1 MTGPF
6 LFVIMKSR
14 PLHFATKFNIR
25 DYILRTYTNA
35 FLLHLRINPF
45 CLISNQS
52 YLTVVGLLLYCS
64 ISTAYGQSRQIKQD
78 SLRKRLAAHPDDTT
92 RVKLLNSLAYTYYQT
107 STDSINYY
115 SLLALQLAKKVSYP
129 NGEATA
135 EAHQAAC
142 YRLKGDYTTAINK
155 LQHSIKIYEEQHN
168 LISAGDNYLEIS
180 QVYKDMGGDSKT
192 LEYINKGID
201 ISKHAYNLFNG
212 IHDTI
217 GMVEALN
224 QCGILYRDIAKSNNR
239 KHYYDSAFDAYTRA
253 VEMIKRSGKPR
264 KSLSKLYNN
273 ISQVYNEYWNDYKKA
288 LDYLFKAE
296 AENRADNNINGLS
309 FNYGNI
315 AIAYTKLNQ
324 PDKALVY
331 SHKMLEA
338 SRQLNRPERMRNAYN
353 SMHNAFAA
361 AGRFDSALH
370 YYKLADALDDSLN
383 NVAKTSE
390 VVNLQTK
397 YETGKKELEITRLH
411 TEASAR
417 NKQIVM
423 LVAALAIFALL
434 IAFMSWLYHRNRKQR
449 QEISAQSKK
458 LEIMMKELHHRVKN
472 NLQIVSSLLS
482 LQTYKVQDE
491 EAVLVLK
498 ESQQRVQAMSF
509 IHQRLYKTESLTA
522 VNMKEYLT
530 DLAESLV
537 SSYGYNRDDFD
548 LHISVEKEMLDIDKA
563 LPIGLI
569 INELVTN
576 SLKYAYNNIHRP
588 LLNITLRQEEAKLV
602 CSIKDNGIG
611 IDEQQWKQKKNSF
624 GKQLITALCK
634 QLRAQ
639 QTLIVNEGTEFTITI
654 PQIAA

>member
-1 MTGPF
+1 
-6 LFVIMKSR
+6 MKQN
-14 PLHFATKFNIR
+14 LIYW
-25 DYILRTYTNA
+25 DYNLRTYTNA

-45 CLISNQS
+45 CLISNRP

-64 ISTAYGQSRQIKQD
+64 VSTAYGQTRQIKQD
-78 SLRKRLAAHPDDTT
+78 SLRKRLAAQPDDTI
-92 RVKLLNSLAYTYYQT
+92 RVKLLNSLASTFYQT

-115 SLLALQLAKKVSYP
+115 SLQALQLAKKISYP
-129 NGEATA
+129 YGEATA

-142 YRLKGDYTTAINK
+142 YRIKGDYTTAVNK
-155 LQHSIKIYEEQHN
+155 LQHAIKIYEAQHN
-168 LISAGDNYLEIS
+168 LISAGDNYLEIA

-192 LEYINKGID
+192 LEYINKGIEY
-201 ISKHAYNLFNG
+201 SKHAYKIFND

-217 GMVEALN
+217 GLVESLN
-224 QCGILYRDIAKSNNR
+224 QCGILYRDIAKTNGS
-239 KHYYDSAFDAYTRA
+239 KQYYDSAFAVYTKA
-253 VEMIKRSGKPR
+253 VEMIERSGKQR
-264 KSLSKLYNN
+264 KSISKLYNN
-273 ISQVYNEYWNDYKKA
+273 ISQVYNEYWKDYKKA

-296 AENRADNNINGLS
+296 AENKKQNNITGLTY
-309 FNYGNI
+309 NYGNI
-315 AIAYTKLNQ
+315 ALAYTKLNQ
-324 PDKALVY
+324 PGKALEY
-331 SHKMLEA
+331 ARKMLET
-338 SRQLNRPERMRNAYN
+338 SRQLDRPERMRNAYN
-353 SMHNAFAA
+353 SMHTAFAA

-411 TEASAR
+411 TEASTR

-434 IAFMSWLYHRNRKQR
+434 IAFMVWLYHRNRKQR
-449 QEISAQSKK
+449 QEITAQSKK

-537 SSYGYNRDDFD
+537 SAYGYNRDDFD

-576 SLKYAYNNIHRP
+576 SLKYAYSNTHRP

-639 QTLIVNEGTEFTITI
+639 QTLVVNEGTEFTITI

>member
-1 MTGPF
+1 
-6 LFVIMKSR
+6 
-14 PLHFATKFNIR
+14 
-25 DYILRTYTNA
+25 
-35 FLLHLRINPF
+35 
-45 CLISNQS
+45 
-52 YLTVVGLLLYCS
+52 LYCS
-64 ISTAYGQSRQIKQD
+64 VSTAYGQTRQIKQD
-78 SLRKRLAAHPDDTT
+78 SLRKRLAAQPDDTI
-92 RVKLLNSLAYTYYQT
+92 RVKLLNSLASTFYQT

-115 SLLALQLAKKVSYP
+115 SLLALQLAKKISYP
-129 NGEATA
+129 YGEATA

-142 YRLKGDYTTAINK
+142 YRLKGDYTTAVNK
-155 LQHSIKIYEEQHN
+155 LQHGIKIYEAQHN
-168 LISAGDNYLEIS
+168 YASAGDNYLDIA

-192 LEYINKGID
+192 LEYINKGTD
-201 ISKHAYNLFNG
+201 YSKHAYNLFNG
-212 IHDTI
+212 IHDTA

-224 QCGILYRDIAKSNNR
+224 QCGILYRDIGKTNGR
-239 KHYYDSAFDAYTRA
+239 KHYYDSAFAVYTKA
-253 VEMIKRSGKPR
+253 VEMIERSGKAR
-264 KSLSKLYNN
+264 KSISKLYNN
-273 ISQVYNEYWNDYKKA
+273 ISQVYNEYYKDYKKA
-288 LDYLFKAE
+288 LDYLFRAE
-296 AENRADNNINGLS
+296 AENKINNNISSLS

-315 AIAYTKLNQ
+315 SLAYTKLNQ

-331 SHKMLEA
+331 ARKMLET

-353 SMHNAFAA
+353 SMYNVFSAVS
-361 AGRFDSALH
+361 RFDSALH

-383 NVAKTSE
+383 NVAKTNE

-397 YETGKKELEITRLH
+397 YETGKKEVEITRLH

-434 IAFMSWLYHRNRKQR
+434 IAFMGWLYHRNRKQR
-449 QEISAQSKK
+449 QEITAQSKK

-537 SSYGYNRDDFD
+537 SAYGYNRDDFD

-576 SLKYAYNNIHRP
+576 SLKYAYSNIHRP
-588 LLNITLRQEEAKLV
+588 LLNIILRQEEAKLV

-639 QTLIVNEGTEFTITI
+639 QTLVVNAGTEFTITI

>member
-1 MTGPF
+1 LP
-6 LFVIMKSR
+6 
-14 PLHFATKFNIR
+14 
-25 DYILRTYTNA
+25 
-35 FLLHLRINPF
+35 INLF
-45 CLISNQS
+45 CLTSNQT
-52 YLTVVGLLLYCS
+52 YLTVVSLLLYCS
-64 ISTAYGQSRQIKQD
+64 LSTAYGQNRSIKQD
-78 SLRKRLAAHPDDTT
+78 SLRTQLAAQPDDTNK
-92 RVKLLNSLAYTYYQT
+92 VKLLNNLASTFYQT
-107 STDSINYY
+107 STDSLNYY
-115 SLLALQLAKKVSYP
+115 SLQALELAKKIAYRC
-129 NGEATA
+129 GEADA

-155 LQHSIKIYEEQHN
+155 LQHAIKIHEEQHN
-168 LISAGDNYLEIS
+168 NASAADNYLDIA
-180 QVYKDMGGDSKT
+180 QVYKDMGGDSRT
-192 LEYINKGID
+192 LEYINKGIGY
-201 ISKHAYNLFNG
+201 SKHAYNLFNALQ
-212 IHDTI
+212 DTA
-217 GMVEALN
+217 GMVESLN
-224 QCGILYRDIAKSNNR
+224 QCGILYRDIGKTDGR
-239 KHYYDSAFDAYTRA
+239 KHYYDSAFTVYTKA
-253 VEMIKRSGKPR
+253 IEMIERSGKGI
-264 KSLSKLYNN
+264 KIKSKLYNN
-273 ISQVYNEYWNDYKKA
+273 ISQVYNEYWKDYYRA
-288 LDYLFKAE
+288 LDYLFRAE
-296 AENRADNNINGLS
+296 AENKANNNISSLS

-315 AIAYTKLNQ
+315 ALVYTKLNQ
-324 PDKALVY
+324 PGKALVY
-331 SHKMLEA
+331 ARKMLET

-353 SMHNAFAA
+353 SMYNVFAA
-361 AGRFDSALH
+361 ANRFDSALH
-370 YYKLADALDDSLN
+370 YYKLADVVDDSLN

-390 VVNLQTK
+390 VISLQTK

-411 TEASAR
+411 TESLAK

-423 LVAALAIFALL
+423 LVAALVVFVLL
-434 IAFMSWLYHRNRKQR
+434 VAFMGWLYHRNRKQ
-449 QEISAQSKK
+449 QHEISAQSKK

-537 SSYGYNRDDFD
+537 SAYGYNRDDFD
-548 LHISVEKEMLDIDKA
+548 LHISVKKEMLDIDRA

-576 SLKYAYNNIHRP
+576 SLKYAYCNIHRP
-588 LLNITLRQEEAKLV
+588 SLNISLRQEEAKLV

-611 IDEQQWKQKKNSF
+611 IDEEQYKQKKNSF

-639 QTLIVNEGTEFTITI
+639 QTLIVNNGTEFTITI

>member
-1 MTGPF
+1 M
-6 LFVIMKSR
+6 
-14 PLHFATKFNIR
+14 
-25 DYILRTYTNA
+25 
-35 FLLHLRINPF
+35 RINPF
-45 CLISNQS
+45 CLISNRP

-64 ISTAYGQSRQIKQD
+64 VSTAYGQTRQIKQD
-78 SLRKRLAAHPDDTT
+78 SLRKRLAAQPDDTI
-92 RVKLLNSLAYTYYQT
+92 RVKLLNSLASTFYQT

-115 SLLALQLAKKVSYP
+115 SLLALQLAKKISYP
-129 NGEATA
+129 YGEATA

-142 YRLKGDYTTAINK
+142 YRLKGDYTTAVNK
-155 LQHSIKIYEEQHN
+155 LQHGIKIYEAQHN
-168 LISAGDNYLEIS
+168 YASAGDNYLDIA

-201 ISKHAYNLFNG
+201 YSKHAYNLFND
-212 IHDTI
+212 IHDTA

-224 QCGILYRDIAKSNNR
+224 QCGILYRDIGKTNGR
-239 KHYYDSAFDAYTRA
+239 KHYYDSAFAVYTKA
-253 VEMIKRSGKPR
+253 VKMIELSGKAR
-264 KSLSKLYNN
+264 KSISKLYNN
-273 ISQVYNEYWNDYKKA
+273 ISQVYNEYYKDYKKA
-288 LDYLFKAE
+288 LDYLFRAE
-296 AENRADNNINGLS
+296 AENKANNNTYSLS
-309 FNYGNI
+309 YNYGNI
-315 AIAYTKLNQ
+315 ALAYTKMNQ

-331 SHKMLEA
+331 ARKMLET
-338 SRQLNRPERMRNAYN
+338 SRQLDRPERMRNAYN
-353 SMHNAFAA
+353 SMYNVFSAA
-361 AGRFDSALH
+361 SRFDSALH

-383 NVAKTSE
+383 NVAKTNE

-434 IAFMSWLYHRNRKQR
+434 IAFMGWLYHRNRKQR
-449 QEISAQSKK
+449 QEITAQSKK

-548 LHISVEKEMLDIDKA
+548 LHISVEKEMIDIDKA

-576 SLKYAYNNIHRP
+576 SLKYAYGNIHRP

-602 CSIKDNGIG
+602 CTIKDNGIG

-639 QTLIVNEGTEFTITI
+639 QTLVVNEGTEFTITI